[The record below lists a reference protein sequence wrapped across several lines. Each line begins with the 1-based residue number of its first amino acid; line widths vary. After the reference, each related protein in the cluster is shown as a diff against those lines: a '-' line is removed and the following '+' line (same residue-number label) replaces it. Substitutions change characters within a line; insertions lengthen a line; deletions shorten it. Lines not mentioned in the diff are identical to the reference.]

1 VAGKAGGAGIRFAA
15 PDDIFCRSPFIR
27 NRSVSVADF
36 RSSIVTLAFVLTAS
50 AARLPAQG
58 PSPAPG
64 AQVFAAQKCSICH
77 AIAGAGNKKLP
88 LDDVGSKVTAD
99 EIRQWILTPQEMAK
113 KTNSTV
119 KPPMKAF
126 TNLPKADLDALVSY
140 LATLK
145 K

>member
-1 VAGKAGGAGIRFAA
+1 
-15 PDDIFCRSPFIR
+15 
-27 NRSVSVADF
+27 VADP

-58 PSPAPG
+58 PSPGAG

-77 AIAGAGNKKLP
+77 SIAGAGNKKVP
-88 LDDVGSKVTAD
+88 LDGVGSTLTAD
-99 EIRQWILTPQEMAK
+99 EMRQWILTPQEMAK